1 MHVNLQM
8 QGLQIPSHP
17 DHSRHI
23 ILGSESHHQKKKKL
37 RKSWLVLVFKEGQS
51 SDDGLNIVS
60 YMEDIM
66 VPLTSSQPEPGKC
79 GPKCKNKSQD
89 PVQRFSDCVR
99 RKYPLWSQMT
109 RLIISWALWSLE
121 SPRLPVSLPNC
132 KRKEIIST
140 ILIGLGAILELLK
153 ITCIKE
159 YCMGDSQYLLTVKV
173 RVFGVQSFALF

>member
-1 MHVNLQM
+1 MWIFKCKVCK
-8 QGLQIPSHP
+8 SHL
-17 DHSRHI
+17 
-23 ILGSESHHQKKKKL
+23 ILITADILFSVLRATIKKKKL

-60 YMEDIM
+60 YMEEIM